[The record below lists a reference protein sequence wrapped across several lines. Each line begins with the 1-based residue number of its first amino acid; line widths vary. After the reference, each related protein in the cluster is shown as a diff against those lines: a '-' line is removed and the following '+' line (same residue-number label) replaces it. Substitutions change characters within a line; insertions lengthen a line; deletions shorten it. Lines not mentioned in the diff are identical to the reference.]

1 MTQDALKEELSF
13 AEIWLTIQRYKQVV
27 LFTPLVCAVAAIIY
41 VAYFITP
48 QWEAYTILQVGQVGQ
63 VVPANQVGQVSQPRP
78 AEPVANAVVRMLA
91 PSFAAGVLSQANL
104 ESEDAAKA
112 INDSW
117 LKVTKPKEADLLEL
131 KVRGKSS
138 DVARVLALNAV
149 GYLKKSH
156 DELMASSIDAI
167 KAQIQLVNEELEEIN
182 SEQELLKKQLL
193 GKHDWSSY
201 EATLA
206 ATILQDKFKEL
217 RELKNRKLLLAEL
230 LGPSTTF
237 STRLVGDVSVTP
249 VTIKKAFIVALA
261 ILVGLIFGLFIAF
274 VRSTIKNEIRK

>member
-13 AEIWLTIQRYKQVV
+13 AEIWLTIQRYKQVI
-27 LFTPLVCAVAAIIY
+27 LLSPLVCAVAAIIY

-48 QWEAYTILQVGQVGQ
+48 QWEASAILQVG
-63 VVPANQVGQVSQPRP
+63 QVGQVSQPRP

-112 INDSW
+112 IDDSW
-117 LKVTKPKEADLLEL
+117 LKVTKLKEADLLEL

-167 KAQIQLVNEELEEIN
+167 KAQIKFVNEELEEIN

-193 GKHDWSSY
+193 GKHDWSSC

-237 STRLVGDVSVTP
+237 STRLVGDISVTP